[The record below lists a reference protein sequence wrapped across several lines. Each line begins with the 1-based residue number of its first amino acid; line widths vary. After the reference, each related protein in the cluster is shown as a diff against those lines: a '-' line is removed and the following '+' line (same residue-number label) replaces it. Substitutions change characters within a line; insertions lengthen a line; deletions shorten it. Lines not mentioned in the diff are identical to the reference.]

1 MDGIKHRAV
10 IQSWFDSAINDG
22 GIDRYDDLHVDQIDS
37 EWKPRNK
44 WMVSALKSF
53 EIALELR
60 SANVSSQHL
69 TVVLAFALESD
80 VQPQGITFH
89 NREELEKAFC
99 STPPSLYLFRPG
111 GEFWTQVEDSKGG
124 KVNDDLVIKTLIA
137 SELFGEMPENIKCI
151 YMEYKRTG
159 DEEYSRDI
167 FLAG

>member
-10 IQSWFDSAINDG
+10 VQSWFDSAINNG

-37 EWKPRNK
+37 DWKPRSK
-44 WMVSALKSF
+44 WIASALESF
-53 EIALELR
+53 EMALEVR
-60 SANVSSQHL
+60 DADVGNQHL

-80 VQPQGITFH
+80 VHPQGMTFH

-99 STPPSLYLFRPG
+99 STPPSLYLLRPG
-111 GEFWTQVEDSKGG
+111 DEFWTQAEESKGD
-124 KVNDDLVIKTLIA
+124 KVSDDLVINTLSA

-151 YMEYKRTG
+151 YMEYMRKD
-159 DEEYSRDI
+159 DEEYSRDL